1 MQVCLFVHWRH
12 KGPND
17 EQRFTPMNDKHCA
30 EFFEVDDFMFPWPT
44 RAPNLEKDLERTK
57 NKHESRKEEIVWKIM
72 WLEKKTVK
80 PPFLLLRASAGEWE
94 RPDRKRKSYSCP
106 SSKEARKLL
115 ECFYW
120 FALYWCGIEL
130 CFGKC
135 VDCMAPL
142 KPVKCSAKTAQY
154 VDCCGQR
161 RVHSHHVPG
170 LTFLINAFGRKP
182 SQTLL
187 VPVDFLHFLKQLTW
201 AVDLRFVFL
210 VCLETGQ

>member
-1 MQVCLFVHWRH
+1 MENNVV
-12 KGPND
+12 G
-17 EQRFTPMNDKHCA
+17 
-30 EFFEVDDFMFPWPT
+30 
-44 RAPNLEKDLERTK
+44 
-57 NKHESRKEEIVWKIM
+57 
-72 WLEKKTVK
+72 KKTVK

-106 SSKEARKLL
+106 SSKKARKLL

-135 VDCMAPL
+135 VDCMAPS
-142 KPVKCSAKTAQY
+142 KPVKCSTKSAQY